1 MFVLITEYRPFNVI
15 SVCVLVDLA
24 DKEFSLLLTE
34 HVCAKEKMLNKYICT
49 LVTLCVLYSKHM

>member
-34 HVCAKEKMLNKYICT
+34 HVCAKEKMLILMYFGH
-49 LVTLCVLYSKHM
+49 LVCIQ